1 MVLVDDNE
9 IEETHEQDVE
19 AINYEDLQEILS
31 DFQEGNAYITDS
43 FININEEDGAVW
55 SDN

>member
-43 FININEEDGAVW
+43 FININEEDGAV
-55 SDN
+55 